1 MVALAQPKLES
12 ELDHS
17 DFGTSKK
24 ISALIKL
31 GVCQIGSLKVGT

>member
-12 ELDHS
+12 ELVHS
-17 DFGTSKK
+17 DLGTSTK

-31 GVCQIGSLKVGT
+31 GVCQIGPFKVGT